1 MEEDQ
6 RIDVHRLWE
15 IIRLMQSCDLIYV
28 SLSPLR
34 KGRPHTCAYN
44 QIQNFLRVDTL
55 AFVILQTDD
64 SM

>member
-6 RIDVHRLWE
+6 PIDVHSLWE
-15 IIRLMQSCDLIYV
+15 IIRLIQSCDFMYV

-34 KGRPHTCAYN
+34 EGRPHTCAYN
-44 QIQNFLRVDTL
+44 QIQNFLRVDIL
-55 AFVILQTDD
+55 AFVILQTIN